1 MKYPP
6 RRHHQRA
13 HVSRAQPYTTT
24 QYRIAWRL
32 RRSNVWSSPPTVC
45 GPPQVDSSEAKD
57 SNYGEDFVGDYGEE
71 NACQNHP
78 ELEQRM
84 NQILEIARVQS
95 KQIHDMDKTTREL
108 VQQMREVVQ
117 QVRELRNNLVEK
129 ILLPLFQAAET
140 VLQGEQDQ
148 VRHGVTGEHATMDPV
163 EMSTKGSEPRR

>member
-1 MKYPP
+1 
-6 RRHHQRA
+6 
-13 HVSRAQPYTTT
+13 
-24 QYRIAWRL
+24 
-32 RRSNVWSSPPTVC
+32 
-45 GPPQVDSSEAKD
+45 
-57 SNYGEDFVGDYGEE
+57 
-71 NACQNHP
+71 
-78 ELEQRM
+78 M

-117 QVRELRNNLVEK
+117 QVSTLREEVRELPNNLVEK
-129 ILLPLFQAAET
+129 ILLSLFQAVET

>member
-1 MKYPP
+1 
-6 RRHHQRA
+6 
-13 HVSRAQPYTTT
+13 
-24 QYRIAWRL
+24 
-32 RRSNVWSSPPTVC
+32 
-45 GPPQVDSSEAKD
+45 
-57 SNYGEDFVGDYGEE
+57 
-71 NACQNHP
+71 
-78 ELEQRM
+78 M

-117 QVRELRNNLVEK
+117 QVSTLREEVRELPNNLVEK
-129 ILLPLFQAAET
+129 ILLPLFQAVET